1 MRVVIFGAGSLGS
14 LVGGLLTRRH
24 DVTLVGRQPHIQ
36 AIEESGLVIA
46 GMVEAVVVPHAV
58 ESVSGLQQA
67 DMVVITVKSYDT
79 KAALE
84 AVRPLVAEGTL
95 VVSLQNGLNN
105 AELITMAYPGK
116 AVIGVTS
123 LGATKSGPGR
133 VYYAGEGD
141 THFGV
146 WKGDNRIAEK
156 VAEVFNSIGLDS
168 NVTEDIMSELW
179 AKAIINAAINPVTAI
194 ARCKNGRILKDESL
208 LKVAEMACREG
219 ERAAKANNVDLGDG
233 DMFDRVK
240 LVLRRTSENRSS
252 MLQDVER
259 RKRTEIDE
267 ISGEI
272 VRRAEKAGVDTPVN
286 RALWLLVSSVTK
298 YE

>member
-1 MRVVIFGAGSLGS
+1 MKVVVFGAGSLGS

-24 DVTLVGRQPHIQ
+24 DVALVGRQPHIQ

-58 ESVSGLQQA
+58 ESVRGLQEA
-67 DMVVITVKSYDT
+67 DMVIITVKSYDT
-79 KAALE
+79 SAALE
-84 AVRPLVAEGTL
+84 AVRPLVKEGTL

-105 AELITMAYPGK
+105 AELIAMAYPGK

-133 VYYAGEGD
+133 VFYAGEGD
-141 THFGV
+141 TYFGV
-146 WKGDNRIAEK
+146 WKGDNSAAEK

-168 NVTEDIMSELW
+168 YATEDIMTELW
-179 AKAIINAAINPVTAI
+179 AKTIINSAINPLTAI
-194 ARCKNGRILKDESL
+194 ARCKNGRVLKDESL
-208 LKVAEMACREG
+208 LEVSRMVCREG
-219 ERAAKANNVDLGDG
+219 EKVAKASDVDLGDEN
-233 DMFDRVK
+233 MFDRLK
-240 LVLRRTSENRSS
+240 LVLRRTSENKSS

-272 VRRAEKAGVDTPVN
+272 VRRGEAVGVDTPVN
-286 RALWLLVSSVTK
+286 RALWLLVSSMTK

>member
-1 MRVVIFGAGSLGS
+1 MRVVVFGAGSLGS

-46 GMVEAVVVPHAV
+46 GVVEAVVVPHAV
-58 ESVSGLQQA
+58 EGVRDLQQA

-79 KAALE
+79 SAALE
-84 AVRPLVAEGTL
+84 AVRPLVKEGTL

-105 AELITMAYPGK
+105 AELFTMAYPGK

-123 LGATKSGPGR
+123 LGATKSGSGR
-133 VYYAGEGD
+133 VFYAGEGD
-141 THFGV
+141 TYFGV
-146 WKGDNRIAEK
+146 LKGDKTVAEK

-168 NVTEDIMSELW
+168 YTTEDIIAELW
-179 AKAIINAAINPVTAI
+179 AKAIINAAINPLAAI
-194 ARCKNGRILKDESL
+194 VRCKNGRILKDESL

-219 ERAAKANNVDLGDG
+219 ESAAKASGVDLGVE

-240 LVLRRTSENRSS
+240 LVLRRTSENKSS

-272 VRRAEKAGVDTPVN
+272 VRRAEALGVDTPVN
-286 RALWLLVSSVTK
+286 RTLWLLVNSLTK

>member
-1 MRVVIFGAGSLGS
+1 MRVVVFGAGSLGS

-58 ESVSGLQQA
+58 ENVKSLQQA
-67 DMVVITVKSYDT
+67 DMVIITVKSYDT
-79 KAALE
+79 DAALE

-105 AELITMAYPGK
+105 AELITKAYPGK

-141 THFGV
+141 TCFGV
-146 WKGDNRIAEK
+146 WKGDNKAAEK

-194 ARCKNGRILKDESL
+194 ARCKNGRILKDENL

-286 RALWLLVSSVTK
+286 RVLWLLVSSVTK

>member
-1 MRVVIFGAGSLGS
+1 M
-14 LVGGLLTRRH
+14 
-24 DVTLVGRQPHIQ
+24 
-36 AIEESGLVIA
+36 SGLVIA

-58 ESVSGLQQA
+58 ESARGLQQA

-79 KAALE
+79 STALD
-84 AVRPLVAEGTL
+84 AVRPLIAQGTL
-95 VVSLQNGLNN
+95 VVSLQNGLTN
-105 AELITMAYPGK
+105 AELINVAYPGK

-133 VYYAGEGD
+133 VFYAGEGD
-141 THFGV
+141 TYFGV
-146 WKGDNRIAEK
+146 LKGDNRVAEK
-156 VAEVFNSIGLDS
+156 VAEVFNSVGLDS
-168 NVTEDIMSELW
+168 YVTGDIMAQLW
-179 AKAIINAAINPVTAI
+179 AKVIINAAINPVTAI

-219 ERAAKANNVDLGDG
+219 ERAAKASGIDLGDG

-240 LVLRRTSENRSS
+240 LVLRRTSENKSS

-259 RKRTEIDE
+259 RKRTEIDD

-272 VRRAEKAGVDTPVN
+272 VRRAEAAGVDAPVN
-286 RALWLLVSSVTK
+286 RALWLLVSSLTR

>member
-1 MRVVIFGAGSLGS
+1 MRVVVFGAGSLGS

-46 GMVEAVVVPHAV
+46 GVVEAVVVPHAV
-58 ESVSGLQQA
+58 ESVKDLQQA

-79 KAALE
+79 SAALE
-84 AVRPLVAEGTL
+84 AVRPLVKEGTL

-105 AELITMAYPGK
+105 AELFTMAYPGK

-133 VYYAGEGD
+133 VFYAGEGD
-141 THFGV
+141 TYFGV
-146 WKGDNRIAEK
+146 WKGDKTVAEK
-156 VAEVFNSIGLDS
+156 VVEVFNSIGLDS
-168 NVTEDIMSELW
+168 YATEDITAEVW
-179 AKAIINAAINPVTAI
+179 AKAIINAAINPLTAI

-219 ERAAKANNVDLGDG
+219 ESVARASRVDLGVE

-240 LVLRRTSENRSS
+240 LVLRKTSENKSS

-272 VRRAEKAGVDTPVN
+272 VRRAEAAGVDTPVN
-286 RALWLLVSSVTK
+286 LTLWLLVRSVTK

>member
-1 MRVVIFGAGSLGS
+1 MRVVVFGAGSLGS

-46 GMVEAVVVPHAV
+46 GVVEAVVVPHAV
-58 ESVSGLQQA
+58 ESVKGLQQA

-79 KAALE
+79 EAALE

-95 VVSLQNGLNN
+95 VVSLQNGLKN

-141 THFGV
+141 TYFGV
-146 WKGDNRIAEK
+146 WKGEDMIAEK

-168 NVTEDIMSELW
+168 YVTEDIIAELW

-194 ARCKNGRILKDESL
+194 AHCKNGRILKDESL
-208 LKVAEMACREG
+208 LKVVELACREG
-219 ERAAKANNVDLGDG
+219 QRAAKASGVDLGDG
-233 DMFDRVK
+233 DMFDRLK
-240 LVLRRTSENRSS
+240 LVLRRTSDNKSS

-272 VRRAEKAGVDTPVN
+272 VRRAEAAGVDTPVI